1 MQNKNLKLKLGLCGL
16 ALTSFLAV
24 NAHSVV
30 HADTVSDSNANNNAI
45 TWDSDS
51 DDSQVVKEQSQQ
63 AQPAQNAQ
71 AKQITQAPA
80 VQKAQSEQLQKPVA
94 QPSRHAVAQSD
105 AQTRLTQPVQTKR
118 VTVSNVSSS
127 TSVSQKRAETSI
139 VRQSNVQTSTAN
151 RLNANQS
158 QANIKVSNVQ
168 DVAQAS
174 VQKQKVA
181 QFNQG
186 SKIYSLNNGAT
197 LSKNNGDGYVITNAG
212 TYNGHA
218 VDIGVTVN
226 NVKDNQGSYATK
238 WSNGDKADVTGKLDN
253 QFNYQNS
260 VLVGSKDIAP
270 QLDQTR
276 QRTEKQNENVDI
288 SGVWVYGFMNNWQED
303 GDNGYERYHSDVGV
317 ITPEL
322 LKQIMEQ
329 ANVPVTD
336 ALGKFSGDT
345 GDKIKSKLVSCHVK
359 ITDKTYVDKYYLGPV
374 SYSSA
379 GPDSNHPIPQVTRDV
394 FYHVSFTNSMH
405 ASDFLT
411 TDTVRTS
418 GTYNQ
423 TVLNTSLFRWPGTK
437 DLPGLWPNGDTY
449 SPSVNYSIIPDAKF
463 DANEGRGADGNWT
476 SGFDKV
482 KSYDDESLQDGPL
495 HQKGIRHKYDFT
507 PSELTSYKL
516 TTDPVSAT
524 LTKDVQV
531 TDHLQP
537 VPTSQGSLDYN
548 YTVGLYDAQ
557 TGDLITDLKPEY
569 KSKAGATATARDSVM
584 NDAIK
589 NKIQQINRGQAS
601 VAYTGTAANDDVAFY
616 EETRAVNPKDQALHK
631 SATRIISVNLP
642 DDPAVKD
649 RYKGVLN
656 ANNQIV
662 QTINFTRT
670 GVENVVSGQVTYGAW
685 QGPSSFSS
693 VTLPDIPG
701 YTMTMS

>member
-51 DDSQVVKEQSQQ
+51 DDSQVVKGQPEQQTAPQSVQTQVPVQSHVQASQ
-63 AQPAQNAQ
+63 
-71 AKQITQAPA
+71 
-80 VQKAQSEQLQKPVA
+80 S
-94 QPSRHAVAQSD
+94 
-105 AQTRLTQPVQTKR
+105 QPVQNKKMM
-118 VTVSNVSSS
+118 VSDVSS
-127 TSVSQKRAETSI
+127 T
-139 VRQSNVQTSTAN
+139 VRQSNAQISTVN
-151 RLNANQS
+151 RLNANKS

-168 DVAQAS
+168 DVAQAP

-186 SKIYSLNNGAT
+186 SKIYSLNNSST

-212 TYNGHA
+212 TYNGRA

-226 NVKDNQGSYATK
+226 NVKDNQGSYTTK

-260 VLVGSKDIAP
+260 VLVGSKSVTP

-276 QRTEKQNENVDI
+276 QRTEKQSENVDI
-288 SGVWVYGFMNNWQED
+288 SGVWIAGYTDNWEED
-303 GDNGYERYHSDVGV
+303 GDTSYDRYGHDISI

-329 ANVPVTD
+329 ANVPVGE
-336 ALGKFSGDT
+336 AIAKF
-345 GDKIKSKLVSCHVK
+345 GDKDFEDSKLVSCHAN
-359 ITDKTYVDKYYLGPV
+359 ITDKTYVDKYYVGSV
-374 SYSSA
+374 SYFSA
-379 GPDSNHPIPQVTRDV
+379 GNTGAELPHATRS
-394 FYHVSFTNSMH
+394 FLYHVSFNSGVH
-405 ASDFLT
+405 ASDLLT
-411 TDTVRTS
+411 TDENRVS
-418 GTYNQ
+418 STYGQ
-423 TVLNTSLFRWPGTK
+423 KILDTSLFEWPADKNK
-437 DLPGLWPNGDTY
+437 DLPSLWANDDTFP
-449 SPSVNYSIIPDAKF
+449 PSIDTMTVPDTKF
-463 DANEGRGADGNWT
+463 NANQGQDIDMQFV
-476 SGFDKV
+476 SGFNNV
-482 KSYDDESLQDGPL
+482 KQYSEFSD
-495 HQKGIRHKYDFT
+495 HTGIKTTGDFAPSTLATYKIT
-507 PSELTSYKL
+507 P
-516 TTDPVSAT
+516 DPVSAT

-569 KSKAGATATARDSVM
+569 KSKVGKSATNQDTAM
-584 NDAIK
+584 NNAIK
-589 NKIQQINRGQAS
+589 AKIQAINANKANS
-601 VAYTGTAANDDVAFY
+601 AYTGTAANDDVAFY
-616 EETRAVNPKDQALHK
+616 KETRAVNPQDQALHK

-649 RYKGVLN
+649 RYKGILN
-656 ANNQIV
+656 SNNQIV

-670 GVENVVSGQVTYGAW
+670 GTENVVSGQVTYGAW
-685 QGPSSFSS
+685 SGPSSFGA

-701 YTMTMS
+701 YTMTMN